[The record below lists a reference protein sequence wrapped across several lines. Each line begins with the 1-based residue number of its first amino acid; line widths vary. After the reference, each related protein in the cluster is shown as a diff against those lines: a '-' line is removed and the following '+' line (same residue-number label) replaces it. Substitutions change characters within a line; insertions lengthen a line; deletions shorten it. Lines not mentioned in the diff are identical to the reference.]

1 MLEATM
7 KSSVVEELGK
17 IVGDQFVSTNQADLY
32 IYAQDMTQA
41 EPSWP
46 DVVVMPNSVEEVQAI
61 IRFANREKIP
71 VTPYVAG
78 GNIGGLAIPLKGGIS
93 LDLRRM
99 DRIIEVNETDMYAVV
114 EPGVTFG
121 HMKAR
126 LEKHHPNYMYTYAF
140 SPPATS
146 VMCNALLG
154 GLDNM
159 SFRYGAASEWIS
171 GLEVVLPTGELIK
184 IGSCAVSK
192 TWQERSPLPDL
203 AGLFIGWQG
212 TTGVVT
218 KMAVSIWP
226 KPKYMQRIIYP
237 VKSMEGS
244 LELLKAISRTRI
256 PDDITGGSYAW
267 QKLENMARE
276 QHVKIS
282 LYPAQPPQP
291 DAPEFVANAE
301 VSGRSESE
309 MKAKMNVLEEV
320 VREELKDIGLM
331 EIDSTPSTSGLL
343 PIQMLGVLSSGGGLT
358 WAGSYGPMSNWLE
371 TIKRGC
377 EIQDKY
383 GFTRSSYTRILR
395 EGHFAA
401 IRWLLPFDK
410 EDPEVVEKVSALYM
424 EQLDMIIEMGYVPY
438 KTPFWAIRKMEERAG
453 ADWVEFHRR
462 VKKMMDPNNIMNP
475 GRWGAPQ
482 E

>member
-1 MLEATM
+1 MLEATV
-7 KSSVVEELGK
+7 KNSVVEELGR
-17 IVGDQFVSTNQADLY
+17 IVGDGFVSTNQADLY

-41 EPSWP
+41 EPNWP
-46 DVVVMPNSVEEVQAI
+46 DVVVMPDSVEQVQAI

-78 GNIGGLAIPLKGGIS
+78 GNIGGLTIPLKGGIS
-93 LDLRRM
+93 LDLKRM
-99 DRIIEVNETDMYAVV
+99 NHIIEVNETDMYAVV

-154 GLDNM
+154 GLDNL

-171 GLEVVLPTGELIK
+171 GLEVVLPTGELVK

-226 KPKYMQRIIYP
+226 KPKYATRIIYP
-237 VKSMEGS
+237 LRHLEGS
-244 LELLKAISRTRI
+244 CEFLKVISRTRI
-256 PDDITGGSYAW
+256 PDDITGGSFAW
-267 QKLENMARE
+267 QKIENRARE
-276 QHVKIS
+276 NHEKIS
-282 LYPAQPPQP
+282 LYPAQPTGPG
-291 DAPEFVANAE
+291 DPEFVANLE
-301 VSGRSESE
+301 VSGNT
-309 MKAKMNVLEEV
+309 KAEHDAKVKVLEEIIK
-320 VREELKDIGLM
+320 EELKDAGLM
-331 EIDSTPSTSGLL
+331 DISSTPSTSGLL

-358 WAGSYGPMSNWLE
+358 WAGSYGPMSNWVE
-371 TIKRGC
+371 TMRRGC

-401 IRWLLPFDK
+401 IRWLLPFNK
-410 EDPEVVEKVSALYM
+410 EDPEMVKNVSALYF
-424 EQLDMIIEMGYVPY
+424 EQLDMIIEMGYIPY
-438 KTPFWAIRKMEERAG
+438 KTPFWAIRKLEERAG
-453 ADWVEFHRR
+453 QDWVEFHRR
-462 VKKMMDPNNIMNP
+462 IKKMLDPNNILNP